1 MQKRSLYFWIV
12 VAMFCTWG
20 GMSPLPTHA
29 QWVAEGQ
36 APEGRWTAGFRA
48 GFSPITQ
55 EMFASTFGSTDTS
68 VGPVLN
74 FMGMYGINK
83 WMNVGLMLEYNR
95 HGVSSKK
102 TQDVGTLNTVSLLP
116 TVEFRPGR
124 LGRMVPYGSVGMGVN
139 VNSFSEDDSYKRNFG
154 SVSPGNTFAFRLAGG
169 VDYPL
174 NDRLAL
180 NTEVAWKRN
189 RGGLELAGADA
200 GSFDASSINVLFGVK
215 YTFR

>member
-1 MQKRSLYFWIV
+1 MQKRSLYFWMAILV
-12 VAMFCTWG
+12 FCAWG
-20 GMSPLPTHA
+20 GVNPISMHA
-29 QWVAEGQ
+29 QWVPEGQ

-48 GFSPITQ
+48 GFSPLTQ
-55 EMFASTFGSTDTS
+55 EMFAGTDTG

-74 FMGMYGINK
+74 FMGVYGINK

-95 HGVSSKK
+95 HGVS
-102 TQDVGTLNTVSLLP
+102 TEGTRDIGTVNTVSLLP

-124 LGRMVPYGSVGMGVN
+124 YGRLVPYGSVGIGVN
-139 VNSFSEDDSYKRNFG
+139 VNSLSQDDASKPSRG
-154 SVSPGNTFAFRLAGG
+154 TITTPNTFAFRLAGG

-174 NDRLAL
+174 SDKFAL

-189 RGGLELAGADA
+189 RGGLETNNVDA

>member
-1 MQKRSLYFWIV
+1 MQKRSLYFWM
-12 VAMFCTWG
+12 AMAMAVFYTWG
-20 GMSPLPTHA
+20 GMNPVSTQA
-29 QWVAEGQ
+29 QWVPEGQ

-48 GFSPITQ
+48 GFSPLTQ
-55 EMFASTFGSTDTS
+55 EMFAGTDTS

-83 WMNVGLMLEYNR
+83 WMNVGLMLEWNR
-95 HGVSSKK
+95 HSVDTERGR
-102 TQDVGTLNTVSLLP
+102 DIGTLNTVSLLP

-124 LGRMVPYGSVGMGVN
+124 FGRVVPYGSVGIGVN
-139 VNSFSEDDSYKRNFG
+139 VNSFSEDDTYKRTSG
-154 SVSPGNTFAFRLAGG
+154 SVSPANTFAFRLAGG

-180 NTEVAWKRN
+180 NTELAWKRN

-200 GSFDASSINVLFGVK
+200 GSFDASSINLLFGVK

>member
-1 MQKRSLYFWIV
+1 MQKRNLYFWIA
-12 VAMFCTWG
+12 VAMFSTWG
-20 GMSPLPTHA
+20 GMSPLSTHA

-55 EMFASTFGSTDTS
+55 EMFALTDTS

-95 HGVSSKK
+95 YGVS
-102 TQDVGTLNTVSLLP
+102 TEGPTDIGTVNTVSLLP

-139 VNSFSEDDSYKRNFG
+139 VNSLSQDDASKRSRG
-154 SVSPGNTFAFRLAGG
+154 TISTPNTFAFRMAGG
-169 VDYPL
+169 IDYPL
-174 NDRLAL
+174 NDRFAL

-189 RGGLELAGADA
+189 RGGLETNNVDA
-200 GSFDASSINVLFGVK
+200 GSFDASSINILFGVK

>member
-1 MQKRSLYFWIV
+1 MQKRGLYLWMA
-12 VAMFCTWG
+12 VAMCCAWG
-20 GMSPLPTHA
+20 GVSPSYTYA

-48 GFSPITQ
+48 GFSPLTQ
-55 EMFASTFGSTDTS
+55 EMFAFSDTS

-83 WMNVGLMLEYNR
+83 WMNAGLMLEYNR
-95 HGVSSKK
+95 HGVSTEG
-102 TQDVGTLNTVSLLP
+102 TQDIGTVNTVSLLP

-124 LGRMVPYGSVGMGVN
+124 YGRLIPYGSVGIGVN
-139 VNSFSEDDSYKRNFG
+139 VNSLSQDNASKRNVG
-154 SVSPGNTFAFRLAGG
+154 TLSTPNTFAFRLAGG

-174 NDRLAL
+174 SDKLAL

-189 RGGLELAGADA
+189 RGGLESNGVDA
-200 GSFDASSINVLFGVK
+200 GPFDASSINILFGVK

>member
-1 MQKRSLYFWIV
+1 MQKRGLYFWIA
-12 VAMFCTWG
+12 VAVFCTWG
-20 GMSPLPTHA
+20 GMSPVSTHA

-48 GFSPITQ
+48 GFSPLTQ
-55 EMFASTFGSTDTS
+55 EMFAGTDTS

-83 WMNVGLMLEYNR
+83 WMNVGLMLEWNR
-95 HGVSSKK
+95 HSVDTEGGR
-102 TQDVGTLNTVSLLP
+102 DIGTLNTVSLLP

-124 LGRMVPYGSVGMGVN
+124 FGRVVPYGSVGIGVN
-139 VNSFSEDDSYKRNFG
+139 VNSFSEDDAYKRTAG
-154 SVSPGNTFAFRLAGG
+154 SVSAANTFAFRLAGG

-180 NTEVAWKRN
+180 NTELAWKRN
-189 RGGLELAGADA
+189 RGGLELGGADA
-200 GSFDASSINVLFGVK
+200 GSFDASSVNLLFGVK